1 MFGKRCTL
9 CGGKLDSNGICKECG
24 LDNKKNDKNYR
35 VNQSKLRWSAADA
48 CPYGG
53 DKAAGERKNAEG
65 FREQGSR
72 RQNADPAR
80 LRVTGRRSIS
90 RLPAADRRCER
101 NGDASDGSAS
111 SSW

>member
-35 VNQSKLRWSAADA
+35 VNQSSFPGTRLLAA
-48 CPYGG
+48 
-53 DKAAGERKNAEG
+53 ER
-65 FREQGSR
+65 R
-72 RQNADPAR
+72 PAR